1 MKPAT
6 RIIVNTAA
14 QYLRALISIIVQLYI
29 VRVVLQTL
37 GESDY
42 GVYNVVAGL
51 IIMLGFIT
59 NSLLISTQRFI
70 SFYFGKGLIKET
82 RKIFSN
88 SCIIHLV
95 FAALLALILLCVQE
109 PIFQHVLNINPDRV
123 EVAKIVYKIIILAII
138 FSIFTAPYKA
148 LFIARENIVYISIV
162 EIVDALL
169 KLGFALSLS
178 LFAYDNLIVYAWMN
192 AFIYFFSF
200 AAFLIFATLK
210 YNESSLKGFF
220 YNINK
225 QYILKLLGFTG
236 WTTYGAF
243 TVALKTHG
251 LAVVL
256 NHFLGEN
263 FLCYV

>member
-82 RKIFSN
+82 RKIFSK
-88 SCIIHLV
+88 
-95 FAALLALILLCVQE
+95 LAS
-109 PIFQHVLNINPDRV
+109 
-123 EVAKIVYKIIILAII
+123 Y
-138 FSIFTAPYKA
+138 
-148 LFIARENIVYISIV
+148 
-162 EIVDALL
+162 
-169 KLGFALSLS
+169 
-178 LFAYDNLIVYAWMN
+178 
-192 AFIYFFSF
+192 
-200 AAFLIFATLK
+200 
-210 YNESSLKGFF
+210 F
-220 YNINK
+220 YN
-225 QYILKLLGFTG
+225 
-236 WTTYGAF
+236 
-243 TVALKTHG
+243 
-251 LAVVL
+251 
-256 NHFLGEN
+256 N
-263 FLCYV
+263 FVCF